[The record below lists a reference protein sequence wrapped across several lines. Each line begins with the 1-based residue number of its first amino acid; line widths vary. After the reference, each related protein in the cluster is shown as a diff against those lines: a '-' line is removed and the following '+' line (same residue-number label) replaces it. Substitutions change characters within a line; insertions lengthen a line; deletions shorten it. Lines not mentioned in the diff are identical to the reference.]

1 MNSVLCTICMRGG
14 SQGLKNKNFKLIN
27 GKPLMY
33 HTIKQAINSKIFDKI
48 MVSTDSKKIL
58 KYAKS
63 YGVDAWFLRP
73 KELSNNTSSKVA
85 AIKHAFKES
94 ENFYGKKFEFI
105 VDLDATSPLRN
116 VEDII
121 SAYRN
126 FIKKK
131 ADILITGSQSRHN
144 PYFNIVEVVNG
155 RVRMAKELKK
165 NIFRRQDAP
174 KTYDMNASIYIWNR
188 KTLLKSSNSA
198 VDKKMKSKIIFHEMP
213 RERSVDIDDKID
225 FKLVEFLL
233 KRKKI

>member
-1 MNSVLCTICMRGG
+1 MRGG

-144 PYFNIVEVVNG
+144 PYFTIVEVVNG

-198 VDKKMKSKIIFHEMP
+198 VDKRIKSKIIFHEMP